1 MDIVN
6 TTLKAGSELGRLC
19 KSLLATL
26 LVSFSMLLSPIA
38 ISETETITWI
48 LTDHL
53 GSPVVGRDDS
63 YSRVVWGQGYTPFGE
78 TFQLGSLNPAPRD
91 IGYTGHYFDHDMQL
105 LYAGARW
112 YDPKVGRF
120 LSPDAV
126 RFHFGGDAYFNRYA
140 YANNN
145 PLVLVDS
152 DGNAAALR
160 APYMAGNFVG
170 RVAVAPLINYTISTL
185 VMGGAV
191 ADYTLGSYIYDVV
204 HNEADAGGS
213 TGEVVSDREP
223 GTDGKRGSTSGP
235 GEGRRFKPETP
246 EERETKEGVPCA
258 YCGIPTTN
266 EPGHPNSRERDH
278 IDPKSRGGNNSKEN
292 ERDSCRSCNRS
303 KGARNPDEWSP

>member
-1 MDIVN
+1 
-6 TTLKAGSELGRLC
+6 
-19 KSLLATL
+19 
-26 LVSFSMLLSPIA
+26 
-38 ISETETITWI
+38 
-48 LTDHL
+48 
-53 GSPVVGRDDS
+53 
-63 YSRVVWGQGYTPFGE
+63 
-78 TFQLGSLNPAPRD
+78 
-91 IGYTGHYFDHDMQL
+91 MQL

-204 HNEADAGGS
+204 HNESAPSEESPKPSVDEPHTQLGQKDGRKGRYPQA
-213 TGEVVSDREP
+213 REF
-223 GTDGKRGSTSGP
+223 D
-235 GEGRRFKPETP
+235 GEGNPVRDIDFTDHGR
-246 EERETKEGVPCA
+246 
-258 YCGIPTTN
+258 
-266 EPGHPNSRERDH
+266 GHPNPHQHPYKENPTGGTR
-278 IDPKSRGGNNSKEN
+278 SRGGYE
-292 ERDSCRSCNRS
+292 
-303 KGARNPDEWSP
+303 PL